1 MFVISLGDIDNKH
14 QKPGMRRE
22 TRHDSL
28 VNILLPLGLIFGLVL
43 LLSLNV
49 GRTNQAAV
57 LESPLESWLKGI
69 VGYLAAAT
77 EIAAAVVIG
86 GAVLRG
92 IITYVRQLFSRTTHH
107 YDSTELIRLK
117 LGRMLALGLEFTVAS
132 DILRTAVAPSRQ
144 DILNL
149 GAIVLLRT
157 LLNYFLER
165 EIRQGEQRRLPE
177 QERTGVE
184 I

>member
-1 MFVISLGDIDNKH
+1 MKR
-14 QKPGMRRE
+14 K

-49 GRTNQAAV
+49 GQNAEAPM
-57 LESPLESWLKGI
+57 LESPLESWLKVI
-69 VGYLAAAT
+69 VGYLAAGA

-86 GAVLRG
+86 GGVIRG
-92 IITYVRQLFSRTTHH
+92 IITYVQQLFSRRTHH

-117 LGRMLALGLEFTVAS
+117 LGRVLALGLEFTVAS
-132 DILRTAVAPSRQ
+132 DILRTAVAPTRQ

-157 LLNYFLER
+157 LLNYFIER

-177 QERTGVE
+177 QESTDIEV
-184 I
+184 